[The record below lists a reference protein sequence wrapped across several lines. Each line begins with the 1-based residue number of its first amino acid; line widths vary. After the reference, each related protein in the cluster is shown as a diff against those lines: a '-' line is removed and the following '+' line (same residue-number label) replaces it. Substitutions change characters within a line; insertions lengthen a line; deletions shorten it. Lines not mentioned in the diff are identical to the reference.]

1 MRGRRGRTPLSPPR
15 NRNRR
20 QFQDN
25 EVSEPSGAES
35 YQGSNVSERRR
46 GRRHHGSREQE
57 RYDDHLK
64 SIKLTIPPFH
74 ERSDPEAYLEWEKKI
89 ELVFERHNYSE
100 AKKVKLAAIEF
111 LDYAMIWWDQFVT
124 SRRRN
129 GERPITTWTEMKAV
143 MRRRFIPSYY
153 HRELYQKLQ
162 NLTQGT
168 KSVEDYYKEME
179 IAMIRTDVQEDRE
192 ATMARFLAGLN
203 REIAN
208 IVELQHYVE
217 IVDMVHMAIKVEK
230 QIKKKGSARG
240 YSYSNTSKWNQGS
253 SKSAST
259 NPIKEPTTPPK
270 TLKPIAESSKG
281 KSVDNFQNRSRDIKC
296 FRCLGRGHV
305 ASQCPNQNAMIM
317 RPNGDIESEEEID
330 KNEEEVEIPS
340 DNEEEIAFAIE
351 GEMLVV
357 KRNLSVQ
364 TSVDKLQRENLFHTR
379 GLVKER
385 VCSIVI
391 DGGSCTN
398 VASTYMVDKLALPTI
413 KHPSP
418 YKLQWLNE
426 GVELKVTKQAK
437 ISFSIGNYH
446 DEVLCDVVPLHAGHI
461 LLGRPWQFDRRVKHD
476 GFANQYSFQHK
487 GKNVTLVPL
496 SPQQVMED
504 QQHLKRSMEQAKE
517 KKSIEKED
525 EKEKK

>member
-1 MRGRRGRTPLSPPR
+1 MKFLNQVGPKVIKVQTLV
-15 NRNRR
+15 
-20 QFQDN
+20 N
-25 EVSEPSGAES
+25 EGEV
-35 YQGSNVSERRR
+35 
-46 GRRHHGSREQE
+46 
-57 RYDDHLK
+57 DD
-64 SIKLTIPPFH
+64 IMDH
-74 ERSDPEAYLEWEKKI
+74 ENKKDPEAYLEWEKKI
-89 ELVFERHNYSE
+89 ELVFECHNYSE

-111 LDYAMIWWDQFVT
+111 SNYAMIWWDQFVT
-124 SRRRN
+124 SRRQN

-143 MRRRFIPSYY
+143 KRRRFIPSYY

-179 IAMIRTDVQEDRE
+179 IAMIRADVQEDRE

-203 REIAN
+203 REIPN

-270 TLKPIAESSKG
+270 TLKPIAESSKV
-281 KSVDNFQNRSRDIKC
+281 KSVDNFQNRLRDIKC

-305 ASQCPNQNAMIM
+305 ASQCPNWNAMIM
-317 RPNGDIESEEEID
+317 RPN
-330 KNEEEVEIPS
+330 
-340 DNEEEIAFAIE
+340 

-446 DEVLCDVVPLHAGHI
+446 DEVLCEVVPMHAGHI

-517 KKSIEKED
+517 KESIEKED

>member
-1 MRGRRGRTPLSPPR
+1 MAERQPVRNVPDLNMQAMLREFERLFDQKLEPIQDHLDQVEMRGRRGRTPLSPPR

-25 EVSEPSGAES
+25 KVSEPSGAES
-35 YQGSNVSERRR
+35 DQGSNVSERRR

-57 RYDDHLK
+57 RYDDDLK
-64 SIKLTIPPFH
+64 SIKLTIPHFH
-74 ERSDPEAYLEWEKKI
+74 GRSDPEAYLEWEKKI
-89 ELVFERHNYSE
+89 ELVFECHNYSE

-111 LDYAMIWWDQFVT
+111 SDYAMIWWDQFVT

-179 IAMIRTDVQEDRE
+179 IAMIRADVQEDRE

-270 TLKPIAESSKG
+270 TLKPIAESSK
-281 KSVDNFQNRSRDIKC
+281 
-296 FRCLGRGHV
+296 
-305 ASQCPNQNAMIM
+305 
-317 RPNGDIESEEEID
+317 
-330 KNEEEVEIPS
+330 
-340 DNEEEIAFAIE
+340 

-446 DEVLCDVVPLHAGHI
+446 DEVLCDVVPMHAGHI

-504 QQHLKRSMEQAKE
+504 
-517 KKSIEKED
+517 
-525 EKEKK
+525 